1 MVQTNSAGLK
11 PNRRFGY
18 TPSEVLQEDTVRLR
32 QVRDERSPSDSPE
45 PETLDSSV
53 PMDMDLPQQSQQT
66 VSSADSGLMGRVSDL
81 SHSLT
86 PPSTLQPSLCIGHRS
101 LSFAA
106 TAPDHYASSR

>member
-1 MVQTNSAGLK
+1 MIQTNSAGLK

-18 TPSEVLQEDTVRLR
+18 TPSEVLQKDTVRLR

-53 PMDMDLPQQSQQT
+53 PMDMDLPQESQQT

-81 SHSLT
+81 SHALT
-86 PPSTLQPSLCIGHRS
+86 PPSTLQPSLCIGYRS
-101 LSFAA
+101 LSPHPAA
-106 TAPDHYASSR
+106 SDHCTSSR

>member
-45 PETLDSSV
+45 VETLDSSIPIEV
-53 PMDMDLPQQSQQT
+53 DPPKESQET

-86 PPSTLQPSLCIGHRS
+86 PPSHTSAKLMYRPSLALFRRHR
-101 LSFAA
+101 
-106 TAPDHYASSR
+106 P